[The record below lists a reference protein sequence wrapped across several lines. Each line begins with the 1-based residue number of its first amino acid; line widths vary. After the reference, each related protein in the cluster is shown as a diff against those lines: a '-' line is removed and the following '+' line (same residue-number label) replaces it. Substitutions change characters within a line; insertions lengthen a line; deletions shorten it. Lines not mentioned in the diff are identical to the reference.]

1 MYGLGHREL
10 QFICGSHTHS
20 HVHTGFTGGSV
31 VKNPP
36 AMQEPQETQVQS
48 LGCWEDPLQKGL
60 ATHSSI
66 PAWRRPWTEEPGG
79 LQSVGLQRLR
89 DNCRDLARR
98 HMQACAHT
106 LTHSLEAHLRNSL
119 LRKKLGSFITTQT
132 HSLTD
137 TCLLSFHLCLTD
149 GRRSLFIPF
158 TDSSILLSQA
168 KVCVLQLRSE
178 GRMPQPRKEVSS
190 LV

>member
-1 MYGLGHREL
+1 MQCFRRHDSMYGLGHREL

-98 HMQACAHT
+98 HMQARAHT
-106 LTHSLEAHLRNSL
+106 HTQSGSTSQKFTFKKEAGIIHHDTNT
-119 LRKKLGSFITTQT
+119 FI
-132 HSLTD
+132 
-137 TCLLSFHLCLTD
+137 
-149 GRRSLFIPF
+149 
-158 TDSSILLSQA
+158 DST
-168 KVCVLQLRSE
+168 
-178 GRMPQPRKEVSS
+178 
-190 LV
+190 LVY